1 MTRPSEFAEA
11 IEEAVATLE
20 SWCGTSAVEYFESF
34 RERVDGPP
42 EACHAVGIL
51 EGAALA
57 LGMTPIELLDELGGG
72 GGALGHEARRPT
84 GGRHPREKA

>member
-1 MTRPSEFAEA
+1 VTDFLPFHFAGEEPHPSEFAEA

-20 SWCGTSAVEYFESF
+20 RWCGTSAVEYFESF

-42 EACHAVGIL
+42 DACHAVGII

-57 LGMTPIELLDELGGG
+57 LGMTPIELLDDLAMGGG
-72 GGALGHEARRPT
+72 LPGYEAR
-84 GGRHPREKA
+84 